1 MNDDFNTPMLIAEI
15 FECLKFINNVYLG
28 AKNLNKK
35 DKEKIKYALEVFLHD
50 ILGLKTNKE
59 KNTLDNKISSELIQ
73 LLIKLRNQ
81 SRVNKN
87 FELSDQIRD
96 DLLKIGVQLNDDK
109 NESSYKMI

>member
-1 MNDDFNTPMLIAEI
+1 M
-15 FECLKFINNVYLG
+15 
-28 AKNLNKK
+28 
-35 DKEKIKYALEVFLHD
+35 EVFLHD
-50 ILGLKTNKE
+50 ILGLKSNKE

-109 NESSYKMI
+109 NESSYKMIWWEESLYILFF